1 MNIKEY
7 LSAAVNDK
15 VTCTPLTYYTTQEQE
30 GSLPWE
36 ATTVLPPAP
45 SQHRGSC
52 PGPVTLGGCW
62 VGGLPVRATPP
73 RLSPPPAYHRARF
86 TASRPFPN
94 AVGPQTTWRF
104 EAPHSTPSKID
115 LSLLTPPKTSPRLA
129 LSSGGG
135 IGSSA
140 RPLAVRV
147 LQSLMR
153 HGDTATTTRAAACAP
168 ADRWPRVD
176 PRRETRG
183 HRGSTDAENHSA
195 LSGRRRLEPVLF
207 RDQR

>member
-62 VGGLPVRATPP
+62 VGGLPVRATPL
-73 RLSPPPAYHRARF
+73 RLSPLPAYHRARF

-140 RPLAVRV
+140 RPLPRPRAPVPYATRRQRRARPPAHRQIAGHGWTHGV
-147 LQSLMR
+147 KP
-153 HGDTATTTRAAACAP
+153 GDTGDQLTLKIT
-168 ADRWPRVD
+168 PR
-176 PRRETRG
+176 
-183 HRGSTDAENHSA
+183 
-195 LSGRRRLEPVLF
+195 
-207 RDQR
+207 

>member
-15 VTCTPLTYYTTQEQE
+15 VTCTPLTYHTTQEQE

-73 RLSPPPAYHRARF
+73 RLSPPPEVHCFSAFSKRSRSSDNAEVRGATLHAVENRPVASDSPQNF
-86 TASRPFPN
+86 TT
-94 AVGPQTTWRF
+94 VGPQQRGRDRLQRPPPCRPR
-104 EAPHSTPSKID
+104 APVPYAT
-115 LSLLTPPKTSPRLA
+115 R
-129 LSSGGG
+129 
-135 IGSSA
+135 
-140 RPLAVRV
+140 
-147 LQSLMR
+147 R
-153 HGDTATTTRAAACAP
+153 HGDNDARGRLRTGRSLATGGPTA
-168 ADRWPRVD
+168 
-176 PRRETRG
+176 
-183 HRGSTDAENHSA
+183 
-195 LSGRRRLEPVLF
+195 
-207 RDQR
+207 